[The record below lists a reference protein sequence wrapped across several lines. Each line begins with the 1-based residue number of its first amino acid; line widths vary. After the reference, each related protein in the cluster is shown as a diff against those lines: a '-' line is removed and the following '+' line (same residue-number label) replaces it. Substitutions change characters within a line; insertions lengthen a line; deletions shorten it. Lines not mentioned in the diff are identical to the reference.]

1 MIKRKQLPVDI
12 EQRIALLIPILAQDE
27 RVVFA
32 YLFGGL
38 TSGTAKPL
46 SDVDLAVY
54 LEPQVSRIEAKLDL
68 LGMIADALGTDEV
81 DLVILNDA
89 PVSLT
94 GRILKTRRILLDK
107 QPFLRHDYESLTLRK
122 FFDFSHKEQEI
133 LIRRFA

>member
-1 MIKRKQLPVDI
+1 LIKRKKLPVDI
-12 EQRIALLIPILAQDE
+12 EQRIALLIPLLARDE

-32 YLFGGL
+32 YIFGGL
-38 TSGTAKPL
+38 TSGAAKPL

-54 LEPQVSRIEAKLDL
+54 LEPQASRIEAKLDL
-68 LGMIADALGTDEV
+68 LGMIVDAIGTDEV

-122 FFDFSHKEQEI
+122 FFDFSRKEREI